1 MFGRPLFLVLFDYW
15 GSRGGSHYTLVAAGG
30 GAALGAGLLPPAVGR
45 DEGGT
50 VEVSSD
56 GERMWWEMEGR

>member
-1 MFGRPLFLVLFDYW
+1 M
-15 GSRGGSHYTLVAAGG
+15 AGG
-30 GAALGAGLLPPAVGR
+30 GAALGAGLLLPTVGR